1 MDKNFRQTLLQ
12 IGKNIRLPKSV
23 VDYRIK
29 KLEEAGIIKN
39 SYTVINFYK
48 LGYINIE
55 LYVNYQYFTKVC
67 ILILIN
73 IFLCKLILNSIFYF
87 INFA

>member
-23 VDYRIK
+23 VDNRIK

-48 LGYINIE
+48 FLYINIE

>member
-48 LGYINIE
+48 FLYINIE